1 MSLEN
6 QTIHSAVINQTPATD
21 TITSPLLIGDS
32 IHIFN
37 QQVHKALITQD
48 GTTLG
53 NLVQRQLTAGAQALA
68 VNLGPGKEMGRLTP
82 WVVNTIR
89 EITDMQLFFSANIVA
104 QKQILHTHGQYITIN
119 AVTANRNDLDR
130 ALDIAQEYGSSLVVL
145 LVQAGKM
152 TAGIEDRLQLAS
164 EVLDLAMSKNFPFS
178 RLYLDPV
185 LSSRPDPVSWHV
197 SRGLPDVGSV
207 VEKIS
212 LIKQLDGRVKTIV
225 ALANGSEGM
234 VKEKRSSFHGQILA
248 LFTEAGVDAVL
259 LNCLDRKMMRISE
272 GIQSSRSLCRGVDSD
287 MGQQCSAA

>member
-6 QTIHSAVINQTPATD
+6 QAVYSAVINQVPVTNTVS
-21 TITSPLLIGDS
+21 SPLLIGDS

-48 GTTLG
+48 GTALG
-53 NLVQRQLTAGAQALA
+53 NLVQRQLAAGVQALA
-68 VNLGPGKEMGRLTP
+68 VNLGPGKAMGRLTP

-89 EITDMQLFFSANIVA
+89 EITDTQLFFSANILA
-104 QKQILHTHGQYITIN
+104 QKQILQAHGQYITIN
-119 AVTANRNDLDR
+119 AVTANRDDLDR

-164 EVLDLAMSKNFPFS
+164 EVLDQAMLKNFPLS

-185 LSSRPDPVSWHV
+185 LSSRPDPVAWHV

-207 VEKIS
+207 VETIA

-234 VKEKRSSFHGQILA
+234 AREKRSGFHGQILA
-248 LFTEAGVDAVL
+248 LFTEAGIDAVL
-259 LNCLDRKMMRISE
+259 LNCLDSKMMRNSE
-272 GIQSSRSLCRGVDSD
+272 GRSLSRGVDSG
-287 MGQQCSAA
+287 MGQKRCSAA